1 MEDYFINPQEG
12 GRAKS
17 RSKTTNTRL
26 TPYQRHLKEFAKT
39 YKGKSL
45 MKAAG
50 AAWTKKQGGKST
62 SKKTSRK
69 TSRRRSRSS
78 RKQRGG
84 ADHDD
89 DTTAEPLNNT
99 NTGYGR
105 DDTAALKQILM
116 QRLYGS

>member
-1 MEDYFINPQEG
+1 MEQDYFINPQAG
-12 GRAKS
+12 GRAK
-17 RSKTTNTRL
+17 SKTTNTRL

-50 AAWTKKQGGKST
+50 AAWTKKQGTTG
-62 SKKTSRK
+62 KKTSRK
-69 TSRRRSRSS
+69 TSRRRTRSRTGS

-89 DTTAEPLNNT
+89 HLELDNP

>member
-1 MEDYFINPQEG
+1 MEQDYFINPQAG
-12 GRAKS
+12 GRAK
-17 RSKTTNTRL
+17 SKTTNTRL

-50 AAWTKKQGGKST
+50 AAWTKQQKST
-62 SKKTSRK
+62 TGKKTSNRK
-69 TSRRRSRSS
+69 TSRRRTRSRTGS

-89 DTTAEPLNNT
+89 HLELDNP